1 MIVSE
6 HRRGGHNAAGRGG
19 EAAAC
24 SCPSAWPFGMAVR
37 HGRSAWPFG
46 MADSAAGSAIGL
58 THPSKSGVPD
68 VVAVSCV

>member
-1 MIVSE
+1 
-6 HRRGGHNAAGRGG
+6 
-19 EAAAC
+19 
-24 SCPSAWPFGMAVR
+24 MAVR

-68 VVAVSCV
+68 VVAASCV